1 MVSSHDNALSYNKAF
16 DNGHYGIYLTGSDS
30 NTINQNDAIHNNYYN
45 IYLTSSDSNIL
56 TENNASLSIFDCGF
70 FLLNSNYNTLSNN
83 FATSNNVHGM
93 YLQGSHNS
101 KLTRNTV
108 SFNFQQGI
116 RVWSSNNNLL
126 TDNIAYNNTQNGYDL
141 NYSDNTTLLG
151 NDAHN
156 NFQNGIYLFFSN
168 NCTILDNDIKEN
180 QQDGL
185 NLYQSDNN
193 TISGNTISDNVNRGV
208 FLDDANSGS
217 DYNTFY
223 NNFFVNNRI
232 HAIDETF
239 TNDWDNAVIGNYW
252 DNYTGVDDDN
262 DGIGDSP
269 HIFNG
274 GTDYL
279 PIWDDDFP
287 IITIITPIYNTTVGR
302 TALDFTIEIYD
313 PYLDKM
319 WYTIDGGINNV
330 MFTGNGTID
339 QTLWETLWDTLS
351 DGDLITIRFY
361 ANDTFGH
368 LTYKE
373 VVVIKSDPPQPTPGG
388 IPGYDLFLFIS
399 VLFISIGII
408 SIIAIKKRVKI

>member
-1 MVSSHDNALSYNKAF
+1 M
-16 DNGHYGIYLTGSDS
+16 
-30 NTINQNDAIHNNYYN
+30 
-45 IYLTSSDSNIL
+45 
-56 TENNASLSIFDCGF
+56 
-70 FLLNSNYNTLSNN
+70 NSNYNTLSNN
-83 FATSNNVHGM
+83 FASGNNRQGIQIQNSN
-93 YLQGSHNS
+93 NS

-108 SFNFQQGI
+108 SFNSEQGI
-116 RVWSSNNNLL
+116 QLWSSNNNLL
-126 TDNIAYNNTQNGYDL
+126 TENIAYNNTLNGL
-141 NYSDNTTLLG
+141 NWYYSDNNTLLG
-151 NDAHN
+151 NDVYN
-156 NFQNGIYLFFSN
+156 NFQNGIYFFFSDN
-168 NCTILDNDIKEN
+168 WTILDNNIKEN

-193 TISGNTISDNVNRGV
+193 TFSGNIVSDNVNKGI

-223 NNFFVNNRI
+223 NNFFVNNGI
-232 HAIDETF
+232 HAIDETSN
-239 TNDWDNAVIGNYW
+239 NDWNNAVIGNYW

-279 PIWDDDFP
+279 PIWDDDSP
-287 IITIITPIYNTTVGR
+287 IITIITPINNTTVER
-302 TALDFTIEIYD
+302 AALDFTIEIYD

-339 QTLWETLWDTLS
+339 QTLWETLWDDLS

-388 IPGYDLFLFIS
+388 IPGYDLILFIS

-408 SIIAIKKRVKI
+408 SIITIKKRVNI